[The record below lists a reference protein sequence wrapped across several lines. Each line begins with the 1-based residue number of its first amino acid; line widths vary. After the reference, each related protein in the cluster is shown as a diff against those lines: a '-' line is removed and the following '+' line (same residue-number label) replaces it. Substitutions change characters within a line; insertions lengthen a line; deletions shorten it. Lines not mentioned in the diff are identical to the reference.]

1 MNLDVAAELGR
12 QTLFVVVLVSLP
24 SMLSGMLVGLLIS
37 LVQSITS
44 IQEQTLSFVPKIL
57 VTLAVTVIALPW
69 SVQHLIDYTVELYS
83 TIPTRF

>member
-1 MNLDVAAELGR
+1 MDLDVAAELGR
-12 QTLFVVVLVSLP
+12 QTLFVAILLALP
-24 SMLSGMLVGLLIS
+24 SMLSGMVVGLLIS

-57 VTLAVTVIALPW
+57 VTLAVTVFALPW
-69 SVQHLIDYTVELYS
+69 SANHLVEFTREIYS